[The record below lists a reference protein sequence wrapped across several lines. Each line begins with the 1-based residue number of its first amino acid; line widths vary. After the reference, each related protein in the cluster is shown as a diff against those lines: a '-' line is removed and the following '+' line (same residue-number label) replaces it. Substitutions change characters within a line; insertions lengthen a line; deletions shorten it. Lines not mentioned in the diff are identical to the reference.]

1 MPLKMEVG
9 SSGITL
15 LRDLEV
21 LWLGEL
27 MLLAGSNARTVCK
40 FDARSFKW
48 RLNNPNKNI
57 TEKTFEQRVNNA
69 VRIKTI

>member
-1 MPLKMEVG
+1 MPLRMEVG

-40 FDARSFKW
+40 FDTFQ
-48 RLNNPNKNI
+48 LPKNI

-69 VRIKTI
+69 VRTEKDN

>member
-1 MPLKMEVG
+1 MPLRMEVG

-27 MLLAGSNARTVCK
+27 MLPAGSNARTVCK
-40 FDARSFKW
+40 FAFFQKAF
-48 RLNNPNKNI
+48 NNPKNI

-69 VRIKTI
+69 VRTDKDN